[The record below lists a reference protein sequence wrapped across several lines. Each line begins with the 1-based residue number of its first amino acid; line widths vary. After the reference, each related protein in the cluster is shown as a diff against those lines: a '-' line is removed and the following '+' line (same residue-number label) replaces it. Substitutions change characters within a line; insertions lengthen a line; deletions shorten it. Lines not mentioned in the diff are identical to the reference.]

1 MVVLTTNKNREDYVM
16 RKLLL
21 TSSALVAAA
30 SISSYAAADVSVTG
44 EFEWTY
50 TQQAADQTSKDGDS
64 FATDNEVVISFT
76 NKTDNGLTVSG
87 KLEMD
92 ADDGDEANVSVDES
106 VLSISG
112 GFGTFRLGL
121 EDPADETFGIDEQD
135 LIDEEGNG
143 LFTSAS
149 LGNTSNLGLAGDANK
164 IAYITPKMGGFQ
176 AGYSIADSGASGTTD
191 TNAIGASYSMPIG
204 GGAITIKYNQ
214 ATRDADT
221 DTDTTNMGV
230 QVSMGAMTLIASS
243 GTKEIA
249 DDEDI
254 EGNGFGIKYDMGG
267 GMTIAAA
274 TVEVTDETDV
284 SGTEEEKYQANI
296 GEVVYTVAPG
306 LKAKVTYTDYEYK
319 NGGAVGSGNGTTHSG
334 GDDSG
339 QITSLTITAAF

>member
-1 MVVLTTNKNREDYVM
+1 M

-30 SISSYAAADVSVTG
+30 SISSYAVADVSVTG
-44 EFEWTY
+44 AFEWKY
-50 TQQAADQTSKDGDS
+50 TQQAADVTAKDGDS
-64 FATDNEVVISFT
+64 FHTDNEVVISFT
-76 NKTDNGLTVSG
+76 NKTDNGLTVTG
-87 KLEMD
+87 KVELD
-92 ADDGDEANVSVDES
+92 VDTTNPAGGGGTVNDES

-112 GFGTFRLGL
+112 GFGTFRLGQ

-143 LFTSAS
+143 LGTSAT

-176 AGYSIADSGASGTTD
+176 AGYSIADSGDNETTD
-191 TNAIGASYSMPIG
+191 TNAIGASYTMPIG
-204 GGAITIKYNQ
+204 GGSMVVKYNQ
-214 ATRDADT
+214 ATKDGGT

-230 QVSMGAMTLIASS
+230 QLNMGAMTLIASS

-249 DDEDI
+249 SDEDI

-274 TVEVTDETDV
+274 TVEVTDELDK
-284 SGTEEEKYQANI
+284 SGAEEEKYTANI

-319 NGGAVGSGNGTTHSG
+319 DGGSTTA

-339 QITSLTITAAF
+339 QITNLTISASF

>member
-1 MVVLTTNKNREDYVM
+1 M

-30 SISSYAAADVSVTG
+30 SISSYAVADVSVSG
-44 EFEWTY
+44 AFEWKY
-50 TQQAADQTSKDGDS
+50 NQQAADQTSKDGDS
-64 FATDNEVVISFT
+64 FSTDNEVVIKFT
-76 NKTDNGLTVSG
+76 NKTDSGLTISG

-92 ADDGDEANVSVDES
+92 ADDGDESGVSVDES

-112 GFGTFRLGL
+112 GFGTFNLGL

-135 LIDEEGNG
+135 LIDEEGSG

-149 LGNTSNLGLAGDANK
+149 LGSTSNFGLAGDANK
-164 IAYITPKMGGFQ
+164 ISYITPVMGGFQ
-176 AGYSIADSGASGTTD
+176 AGYSIADSGAAGTTD
-191 TNAIGASYSMPIG
+191 TNAIGASYTMPISG
-204 GGAITIKYNQ
+204 GSIVVKYNQ
-214 ATRDADT
+214 ATKDGST
-221 DTDTTNMGV
+221 DTDTTNMGF
-230 QVSMGAMTLIASS
+230 QLNMGAMTLIASS

-249 DDEDI
+249 SDEDI

-274 TVEVTDETDV
+274 TVEVTDETDK
-284 SGTEEEKYQANI
+284 SGTEEEKYTANI

-319 NGGAVGSGNGTTHSG
+319 NGNGNSGSNNAGA

-339 QITSLTITAAF
+339 QITTLTLSASF

>member
-1 MVVLTTNKNREDYVM
+1 M

-30 SISSYAAADVSVTG
+30 SISSYAVADVSVTG
-44 EFEWTY
+44 GFEWKY
-50 TQQAADQTSKDGDS
+50 TQQAADLTAKDGDS

-76 NKTDNGLTVSG
+76 NKTDNGLTVTG

-92 ADDGDEANVSVDES
+92 SDDGDESAVSVDES

-112 GFGTFRLGL
+112 GFGTVRLGL

-143 LFTSAS
+143 LNTSAS
-149 LGNTSNLGLAGDANK
+149 LGNTSNFGLAGDANK

-191 TNAIGASYSMPIG
+191 TNAVGASYTMPIG
-204 GGAITIKYNQ
+204 GGSMVVKYNQ
-214 ATRDADT
+214 ATLDGTT

-230 QVSMGAMTLIASS
+230 QLSMGAMTIIASS
-243 GTKEIA
+243 GTKEKA
-249 DDEDI
+249 GDDDI

-274 TVEVTDETDV
+274 TVEVTDETDI
-284 SGTEEEKYQANI
+284 SGAEEEKYTANI

-306 LKAKVTYTDYEYK
+306 LKAKVTYTDYEFK
-319 NGGAVGSGNGTTHSG
+319 NGGDVGASGAAGA
-334 GDDSG
+334 DDSG
-339 QITSLTITAAF
+339 QITTLTISASF

>member
-1 MVVLTTNKNREDYVM
+1 M

-30 SISSYAAADVSVTG
+30 SISSYAVADVSVSG
-44 EFEWTY
+44 AFEWKY
-50 TQQAADQTSKDGDS
+50 NQQAADQTSKDGDS
-64 FATDNEVVISFT
+64 FSTDNEVVISFS
-76 NKTDNGLTVSG
+76 NKTDTGLTVSG

-92 ADDGDEANVSVDES
+92 SDDGDESAVSVDES

-112 GFGTFRLGL
+112 GFGTFRMGL
-121 EDPADETFGIDEQD
+121 EDPVDETFGIDESD

-149 LGNTSNLGLAGDANK
+149 LGSTSNFGLAGDGNK
-164 IAYITPKMGGFQ
+164 IAYLTPKMGGFQ
-176 AGYSIADSGASGTTD
+176 AGYSIQDSGAAGTTD
-191 TNAIGASYSMPIG
+191 TNAVGASYSMPIG
-204 GGAITIKYNQ
+204 GGSITVKYNQ
-214 ATRDADT
+214 ATKDGST

-230 QVSMGAMTLIASS
+230 QVAMGAMTLIASN

-249 DDEDI
+249 SDEDI
-254 EGNGFGIKYDMGG
+254 EGNGFAIKYDMGG

-274 TVEVTDETDV
+274 TVEVTDELDK
-284 SGTEEEKYQANI
+284 SGTEEEKYTANI

-319 NGGAVGSGNGTTHSG
+319 NGGSTAA

-339 QITSLTITAAF
+339 QITNLTLSASF

>member
-1 MVVLTTNKNREDYVM
+1 M

-30 SISSYAAADVSVTG
+30 SISSYAVADVSVTG
-44 EFEWTY
+44 AFEWKY
-50 TQQAADQTSKDGDS
+50 TQQAADVTAKDGDS
-64 FATDNEVVISFT
+64 FHTDNEVVIKFS
-76 NKTDNGLTVSG
+76 NKTDNGLTVTG
-87 KLEMD
+87 KVELD
-92 ADDGDEANVSVDES
+92 IDGSQPAGGGNTVNDES

-112 GFGTFRLGL
+112 GFGTFHLGQ

-143 LFTSAS
+143 LGTSAT
-149 LGNTSNLGLAGDANK
+149 LGNTSNFGLVGDANK

-176 AGYSIADSGASGTTD
+176 AGYSIADSGDNETTD
-191 TNAIGASYSMPIG
+191 TNAIGASYTMPIG
-204 GGAITIKYNQ
+204 GGSMVVKYNQ
-214 ATRDADT
+214 ATKDGST

-230 QVSMGAMTLIASS
+230 QLNMGAMTLIASS

-249 DDEDI
+249 SDEDI

-274 TVEVTDETDV
+274 TVEVTDELDK
-284 SGTEEEKYQANI
+284 SGAEEEKYTANI

-319 NGGAVGSGNGTTHSG
+319 DGGSTTA

-339 QITSLTITAAF
+339 QITNLTISASF

>member
-1 MVVLTTNKNREDYVM
+1 M

-30 SISSYAAADVSVTG
+30 SISSYAVADVSVSG
-44 EFEWTY
+44 GFEWKY
-50 TQQAADQTSKDGDS
+50 NQQAADQTTKDGDS
-64 FATDNEVVISFT
+64 FSTDNEVVISFT
-76 NKTDNGLTVSG
+76 NKTDNGLTVTG

-92 ADDGDEANVSVDES
+92 SDDGDESAVSVDES

-149 LGNTSNLGLAGDANK
+149 LGSTSNLGMAGDGNK
-164 IAYITPKMGGFQ
+164 IAYLTPKMGGFQ
-176 AGYSIADSGASGTTD
+176 AGYSIQDSGASGTTD

-204 GGAITIKYNQ
+204 GGSITVKYNQ
-214 ATRDADT
+214 ATKDGGT

-249 DDEDI
+249 GDEDI

-319 NGGAVGSGNGTTHSG
+319 NGGAVGASSSSG

-339 QITSLTITAAF
+339 QITTLTISASF

>member
-1 MVVLTTNKNREDYVM
+1 M

-30 SISSYAAADVSVTG
+30 SISSYAVADVSVTG
-44 EFEWTY
+44 EFEWKY
-50 TQQAADQTSKDGDS
+50 TQQAADVTAKDGDS
-64 FATDNEVVISFT
+64 FHTDNEVVIKFS
-76 NKTDNGLTVSG
+76 NKTDNGLTVTG
-87 KLEMD
+87 KVELD
-92 ADDGDEANVSVDES
+92 IDGSQPAGGGNTVNDES

-112 GFGTFRLGL
+112 GFGTFHLGQ

-143 LFTSAS
+143 LGTSAT
-149 LGNTSNLGLAGDANK
+149 LGNTSNFGLVGDANK

-176 AGYSIADSGASGTTD
+176 AGYSIADSGDNETTD
-191 TNAIGASYSMPIG
+191 TNAIGASYTMPIG
-204 GGAITIKYNQ
+204 GGSMVVKYNQ
-214 ATRDADT
+214 ATLDGT
-221 DTDTTNMGV
+221 SDTDTTNMGV
-230 QVSMGAMTLIASS
+230 QLNMGAMTLIASS

-249 DDEDI
+249 SDEDI

-274 TVEVTDETDV
+274 TVEVTDELDK
-284 SGTEEEKYQANI
+284 SGTEEEKYTANI

-319 NGGAVGSGNGTTHSG
+319 DGGSTTA

-339 QITSLTITAAF
+339 QITNLTISASF

>member
-1 MVVLTTNKNREDYVM
+1 M

-30 SISSYAAADVSVTG
+30 SISSYAVADVSVTG
-44 EFEWTY
+44 GFEWKY
-50 TQQAADQTSKDGDS
+50 SQQAADQSTKDGDS
-64 FATDNEVVISFT
+64 FATDNEIVISFS
-76 NKTDNGLTVSG
+76 NKTDSGLTVGG
-87 KLEMD
+87 KMEMGNYGKNAKD
-92 ADDGDEANVSVDES
+92 QGAIIDES
-106 VLSISG
+106 VLTISG
-112 GFGTFRLGL
+112 GFGTFRLGA
-121 EDPADETFGIDEQD
+121 EDPIDETFGIDEQD

-149 LGNTSNLGLAGDANK
+149 LGNTSNLGLGGDGNK
-164 IAYITPKMGGFQ
+164 IAYLTPSMGGFQ
-176 AGYSIADSGASGTTD
+176 AGYSIEDSGAAGTED
-191 TNAIGASYSMPIG
+191 VNAIGASYTMPVG
-204 GGAITIKYNQ
+204 GGSLVVKYNQ
-214 ATRDADT
+214 ATKDGDV

-230 QVSMGAMTLIASS
+230 QLSMGAMTLIASS

-296 GEVVYTVAPG
+296 GEIVYTVAPG

-339 QITSLTITAAF
+339 QITNLTISASF

>member
-1 MVVLTTNKNREDYVM
+1 M

-30 SISSYAAADVSVTG
+30 SISSYAVADVSVSG
-44 EFEWTY
+44 AFEWKY
-50 TQQAADQTSKDGDS
+50 NQQAADQTTKDGDS
-64 FATDNEVVISFT
+64 FSTDNEVVISFT
-76 NKTDNGLTVSG
+76 NKTDNGLTVTG

-92 ADDGDEANVSVDES
+92 SDDGDESAVSVDES

-112 GFGTFRLGL
+112 GFGTFRMGL
-121 EDPADETFGIDEQD
+121 EDPVDESFGIDEQD

-149 LGNTSNLGLAGDANK
+149 LGSTSNFGLAGDGNK
-164 IAYITPKMGGFQ
+164 IAYLTPKMGGFQ
-176 AGYSIADSGASGTTD
+176 AGYSIQDSGAAGTTD
-191 TNAIGASYSMPIG
+191 TNAVGASYSMPIG
-204 GGAITIKYNQ
+204 GGSITVKYNQ
-214 ATRDADT
+214 ATKDGST

-230 QVSMGAMTLIASS
+230 QVAMGAMTLIASN

-249 DDEDI
+249 SDEDI

-274 TVEVTDETDV
+274 TVEVTDETDK
-284 SGTEEEKYQANI
+284 SGSEEEKYTANI

-306 LKAKVTYTDYEYK
+306 LDAKITYTDYEYK
-319 NGGAVGSGNGTTHSG
+319 NGNGNSGSNNAGA

>member
-1 MVVLTTNKNREDYVM
+1 M

-30 SISSYAAADVSVTG
+30 SISSYAVADVSVTG
-44 EFEWTY
+44 AFEWKY
-50 TQQAADQTSKDGDS
+50 TQQAADVTAKDGDS
-64 FATDNEVVISFT
+64 FSTDNEVVISFT
-76 NKTDNGLTVSG
+76 NKTDNGLTVTG
-87 KLEMD
+87 KVELD
-92 ADDGDEANVSVDES
+92 VDTTNPAGGGGTVNDES

-112 GFGTFRLGL
+112 GFGTFRLGQ

-143 LFTSAS
+143 LGTSAT

-176 AGYSIADSGASGTTD
+176 AGYSIADSGDNETTD
-191 TNAIGASYSMPIG
+191 TNAIGASYTMPIG
-204 GGAITIKYNQ
+204 GGSMVVKYNQ
-214 ATRDADT
+214 ATKDGST

-230 QVSMGAMTLIASS
+230 QLNMGAMTLIASS

-249 DDEDI
+249 SDEDI

-274 TVEVTDETDV
+274 TVEVTDELDK
-284 SGTEEEKYQANI
+284 SGTEEEKYTANI

-319 NGGAVGSGNGTTHSG
+319 DGGSTTA

-339 QITSLTITAAF
+339 QITNLTISASF

>member
-1 MVVLTTNKNREDYVM
+1 M

-30 SISSYAAADVSVTG
+30 SISSYAVADVSVSG

-50 TQQAADQTSKDGDS
+50 TQQAADLTANDGDS
-64 FATDNEVVISFT
+64 FATDNEIVISFT
-76 NKTDNGLTVSG
+76 NKTETGLTVTG

-92 ADDGDEANVSVDES
+92 ADDGDESAVSVDES

-121 EDPADETFGIDEQD
+121 EDPVDETFGIDEQD
-135 LIDEEGNG
+135 LIDEEGSG
-143 LFTSAS
+143 LVTSAS
-149 LGNTSNLGLAGDANK
+149 LGSTSNFTLGGDANK
-164 IAYITPKMGGFQ
+164 IAYLTPVMGGFQ
-176 AGYSIADSGASGTTD
+176 AGYSVADSGADGTTD
-191 TNAIGASYSMPIG
+191 TNAIGASYTMPIG
-204 GGAITIKYNQ
+204 GGSMTVKYNQ
-214 ATRDADT
+214 ATKDGTT

-230 QVSMGAMTLIASS
+230 QLSMGAMTLIASS

-249 DDEDI
+249 GDDDI

-274 TVEVTDETDV
+274 TVEVTDETDI

-306 LKAKVTYTDYEYK
+306 LKAKVTYTDYEFK
-319 NGGAVGSGNGTTHSG
+319 NGGDVGASGAANA
-334 GDDSG
+334 DDSG
-339 QITSLTITAAF
+339 QITTLTISASF

>member
-1 MVVLTTNKNREDYVM
+1 M

-30 SISSYAAADVSVTG
+30 SISSYAVADVSVTG
-44 EFEWTY
+44 GFEWKY
-50 TQQAADQTSKDGDS
+50 TQQAADVTAKDGDS
-64 FATDNEVVISFT
+64 FHTDNEVVISFT
-76 NKTDNGLTVSG
+76 NKTDNGLTVTG
-87 KLEMD
+87 KVELD
-92 ADDGDEANVSVDES
+92 VDTTNPGGGGNTVNDES

-112 GFGTFRLGL
+112 GFGTFRLGQ

-143 LFTSAS
+143 LGTSAT

-176 AGYSIADSGASGTTD
+176 AGYSIADSGDNETVD
-191 TNAIGASYSMPIG
+191 TNAIGASYTMPIG
-204 GGAITIKYNQ
+204 GGSMVVKYNQ
-214 ATRDADT
+214 ATLDGT
-221 DTDTTNMGV
+221 NDTDTTNMGV
-230 QVSMGAMTLIASS
+230 QLNMGAMTLIASS

-249 DDEDI
+249 SDEDI

-274 TVEVTDETDV
+274 TVEVTDELDK
-284 SGTEEEKYQANI
+284 SGAEEEKYTANI

-319 NGGAVGSGNGTTHSG
+319 DGGSTTA

-339 QITSLTITAAF
+339 QITNLTISASF

>member
-1 MVVLTTNKNREDYVM
+1 M

-30 SISSYAAADVSVTG
+30 SISSYAVADVSVTG
-44 EFEWTY
+44 GFEWKY
-50 TQQAADQTSKDGDS
+50 TQQAADVTAKDGDS
-64 FATDNEVVISFT
+64 FSTDNEVVISFT
-76 NKTDNGLTVSG
+76 NKTDNGLTVTG
-87 KLEMD
+87 KVELD
-92 ADDGDEANVSVDES
+92 VDTTNPAGGGTTVNDES
-106 VLSISG
+106 ELSISG
-112 GFGTFRLGL
+112 GFGTFRLGQ

-143 LFTSAS
+143 LGTSAT

-176 AGYSIADSGASGTTD
+176 AGYSIADSGDNETTD
-191 TNAIGASYSMPIG
+191 TNAIGASYTMPIG
-204 GGAITIKYNQ
+204 GGSMVVKYNQ
-214 ATRDADT
+214 ATKDGGT

-230 QVSMGAMTLIASS
+230 QLNMGAMTLIASS

-249 DDEDI
+249 SDEDI

-274 TVEVTDETDV
+274 TVEVTDELDK
-284 SGTEEEKYQANI
+284 SGAEEEKYTANI

-319 NGGAVGSGNGTTHSG
+319 DGGSTTA

-339 QITSLTITAAF
+339 QITNLTISASF